1 MSGIPRGWTRISA
14 DQIAHSSKRVR
25 IRKVTFSAS
34 GGGHCYVVSY
44 KKKKGRADNW
54 YRHKTNP
61 QDLSEAI
68 TLAEELV

>member
-1 MSGIPRGWTRISA
+1 
-14 DQIAHSSKRVR
+14 VR
-25 IRKVTFSAS
+25 IRKVTFKAS

-44 KKKKGRADNW
+44 KKKTGRDDIW

-68 TLAEELV
+68 TLAEKMV

>member
-1 MSGIPRGWTRISA
+1 
-14 DQIAHSSKRVR
+14 VR